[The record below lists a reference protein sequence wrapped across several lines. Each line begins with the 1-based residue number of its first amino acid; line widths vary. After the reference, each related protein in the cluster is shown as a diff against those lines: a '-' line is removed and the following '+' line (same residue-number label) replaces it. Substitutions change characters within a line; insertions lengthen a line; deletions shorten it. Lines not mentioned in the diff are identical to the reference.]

1 MKKLKTFLVAATVLL
16 ATSAFASAGPEKVS
30 PKVKAEFEK
39 SFTGAV
45 NVNWQKNEDYY
56 FASFTLNSN
65 EVSAAYNENGE
76 LMGVSRQIAAT
87 QLPITVALAI
97 SDKYQGYDVAKTVT
111 ELNYQGQTSYFV
123 VVENS
128 KQTLKLKCNSSGDI
142 TVDSKTKK

>member
-45 NVNWQKNEDYY
+45 NVNWQKNEDYH
-56 FASFTLNSN
+56 FASFILNSN
-65 EVSAAYNENGE
+65 ELSAAYNENGE
-76 LMGVSRQIAAT
+76 LMGVSREIATT

-111 ELNYQGQTSYFV
+111 ELNYEGQTSYFV

-128 KQTLKLKCNSSGDI
+128 KQVLKLKCNSSGAI
-142 TVDSKTKK
+142 MVNSKTKK

>member
-1 MKKLKTFLVAATVLL
+1 MKKLKTFFVAVTVLL

-45 NVNWQKNEDYY
+45 NVNWKKNADYY

-76 LMGVSRQIAAT
+76 LVGVSRIIATT
-87 QLPITVALAI
+87 QLPINVALAI
-97 SDKYQGYDVAKTVT
+97 SSKYQDYDVAKTVT
-111 ELNYQGQTSYFV
+111 ELNFEGQTSYFV

-128 KQTLKLKCNSSGDI
+128 KQILKLKCNSSGDI
-142 TVDSKTKK
+142 MVNNKTKK